1 MNKEFDLFEIMEETR
16 KNRRLLKELNQI
28 RYDFYQDNYILK
40 LEQQKKDEAFDVSD
54 VLFKDYVADNPAK
67 IHKQLALWEKYDGN
81 INEITED
88 AWLRKFV
95 YANVSDN
102 EFVINYYQINW
113 PVYNDYKNGLI
124 KLDDK
129 KVLEGDDEEIMVVD
143 LLFFLNTIIANK
155 VFFKEYLLSLYN

>member
-54 VLFKDYVADNPAK
+54 VLFKDYVVDNPSK

>member
-1 MNKEFDLFEIMEETR
+1 MNKEFDLFEIIEETR

-54 VLFKDYVADNPAK
+54 VLFKDYVVDNPAK

>member
-54 VLFKDYVADNPAK
+54 ILFKDYVVDNPSK

>member
-54 VLFKDYVADNPAK
+54 VLFKDYVVDNPAK

>member
-16 KNRRLLKELNQI
+16 KNRRLLKQLNQI
-28 RYDFYQDNYILK
+28 RYDFYQDNYIFK

-54 VLFKDYVADNPAK
+54 VLFKDYVIDNPSK

-129 KVLEGDDEEIMVVD
+129 KTLEGDDEEIMVVD

>member
-54 VLFKDYVADNPAK
+54 VLFKDYVVDNAAK

-155 VFFKEYLLSLYN
+155 VFFKEYLLSLDN